1 MKEEHVVFIGSKPV
15 INYCLATM
23 TAINNSGGR
32 AVLRTRGKA
41 IANAVSVAEVLR
53 NRFMDGIE
61 VGDIKISTV
70 ELEGVDGS
78 MRNVSTIEI
87 ELKQAR

>member
-1 MKEEHVVFIGSKPV
+1 MKEGHVVFIGSKPV
-15 INYCLATM
+15 MDYCLATM
-23 TAINNSGGR
+23 TAMNNSGGR
-32 AVLRTRGKA
+32 AVLKARGQA

-53 NRFMDGIE
+53 NRFMDGLE
-61 VGDIKISTV
+61 VGDIKIGTV

-87 ELKQAR
+87 ELNQG

>member
-15 INYCLATM
+15 LDYCLATM
-23 TAINNSGGR
+23 TAMNNSGGR
-32 AVLRTRGKA
+32 AVLKARGQA

-87 ELKQAR
+87 ELNQG

>member
-1 MKEEHVVFIGSKPV
+1 MLK
-15 INYCLATM
+15 A
-23 TAINNSGGR
+23 
-32 AVLRTRGKA
+32 RGQA

-87 ELKQAR
+87 ELNQAR

>member
-15 INYCLATM
+15 MNYCLATM
-23 TAINNSGGR
+23 TAMNNSGGR
-32 AVLRTRGKA
+32 AVLKARGQA

-78 MRNVSTIEI
+78 MRNVSTSEI
-87 ELKQAR
+87 ELNQG

>member
-15 INYCLATM
+15 MNYCLATM
-23 TAINNSGGR
+23 TAMNNSGGR
-32 AVLRTRGKA
+32 AVLKARGQA

-87 ELKQAR
+87 ELNQG